1 MPGPKVRLQRLMA
14 DAGVAARRVC
24 EQLIEQ
30 GHVRV
35 NGEVVKT
42 LPVFV
47 DPEEDSISVDGRP
60 LPRPQR
66 RLYLMLHK
74 PSGTIVSTADEP
86 ELGRATVM
94 DLIDHPSA
102 PRLFPVGRLEYDTT
116 GLLILTNDGSLANRL
131 THPRYRVPKTYHAVV
146 RGVVDVAGVEAL
158 RTKIRAMAEREAGVR
173 VQAPAIAIVR
183 REPDRTLLE
192 LTMEE
197 GPTRHLREAFEFL
210 GMPIKKLT
218 RVAVG
223 GLQLKGLALGRWR
236 ELSRDEVSML
246 RKGGGKA
253 AEKAGGGGSPGPRRR
268 RSGQKPAAGNAVRE
282 MRAPRPARNARPT
295 DRPSRDPRD
304 NRPTRSRRLGQAPRE
319 GARPAARKAP
329 RRGPR

>member
-1 MPGPKVRLQRLMA
+1 MPDRGPKVRLQRLMA

-35 NGEVVKT
+35 NGQVVKD

-47 DPEEDSISVDGRP
+47 DPEKDDISVDGRP

-74 PSGTIVSTADEP
+74 PAGTIVSTADEP

-102 PRLFPVGRLEYDTT
+102 PRLFPVGRLEFDTT
-116 GLLILTNDGSLANRL
+116 GLLILTNDGELANRL

-146 RGVVDVAGVEAL
+146 RGAVDESAAAAL
-158 RTKIRAMAEREAGVR
+158 QTKIRAMAEREAGAR
-173 VQAPAIAIVR
+173 VQAPAIEIVR
-183 REPDRTLLE
+183 REQGRTLLQ

-236 ELSRDEVSML
+236 ELTREEVGLL
-246 RKGGGKA
+246 RKGGQPA
-253 AEKAGGGGSPGPRRR
+253 RGGAGSPSPQRKRR
-268 RSGQKPAAGNAVRE
+268 
-282 MRAPRPARNARPT
+282 PRPQPVGTGAKRPPRNARPK

-304 NRPTRSRRLGQAPRE
+304 NRATSSRRAGQ
-319 GARPAARKAP
+319 AP